1 MSAFSLPSLKQD
13 QFSTF
18 YNKKIEL
25 TDELE
30 ETVIYPGIQLSVSS
44 KSRNLKNNIKPC
56 NVFIT
61 KCTYKDGRADKFMHK
76 IYGNDNQWTILPK
89 RLYSVCFPKIHLG
102 SIPKNN
108 RINLRLTDNIHVEL
122 PFVPDEFYKQKQMKA
137 TRPSKPVTRRNKR
150 SRIQMEQLEENSN
163 YQGWKVYDT
172 VSNDSEKINKKQ
184 IITLLRSIMEKLDKK
199 NMVVKNP
206 FADVE
211 DLTSNEITPN
221 LIPIIQFVYHYIR
234 DDLNM
239 QSRETVPLNDDL
251 WEKLKKQF

>member
-1 MSAFSLPSLKQD
+1 MATFSLPSLKQD

-18 YNKKIEL
+18 YNKKIER
-25 TDELE
+25 TDEVE
-30 ETVIYPGIQLSVSS
+30 ETVIYPGVQLTVSS

-61 KCTYKDGRADKFMHK
+61 KCKYKDGRPDKFMHK

-108 RINLRLTDNIHVEL
+108 RMKLRLTDSIHVEL
-122 PFVPDEFYKQKQMKA
+122 PFVPDEFYKQKQIKA
-137 TRPSKPVTRRNKR
+137 TRPNKPVTRRNKR
-150 SRIQMEQLEENSN
+150 TRVQMERTEENNN
-163 YQGWKVYDT
+163 YQGWQVYDT
-172 VSNDSEKINKKQ
+172 VSNTDKKINKKQ
-184 IITLLRSIMEKLDKK
+184 IITLLRSIMNNLDKK
-199 NMVVKNP
+199 KLTVKNP
-206 FADVE
+206 FTNVE
-211 DLTSNEITPN
+211 NLTSPTITPA

-239 QSRETVPLNDDL
+239 QSRETVPLEDSL
-251 WEKLKKQF
+251 WENLKNQI